1 MSLCAP
7 HIEDKLCYSKDDLI
21 YICKQY
27 NRYKKDT
34 KDRIKYKSMS
44 KKNIASA
51 LKKKLK
57 SQCKDNHSCWLEQ
70 KFIPETFKQS
80 TKHKFKPKMPKS
92 WYKNITEWLSTIEID
107 NVLNQYTRKYEDFYY
122 CGAVPSDCPKN
133 IQCSLTNLNLDTK
146 KIIGIVFNLDEH
158 HQSGS
163 HWVSC
168 IIDLY
173 KNVIYY
179 YDSNAN
185 LPNKNIGG
193 FIQSIYHKLKS
204 TNKHPKFF
212 YNKKVHQRSNTEC
225 GMFSIM
231 FNINYLKHR
240 NFEKVINLN
249 PNDKQMINLR
259 KILFIS

>member
-1 MSLCAP
+1 MSICAP
-7 HIEDKLCYSKDDLI
+7 HIKDKICYSKNDLI

-27 NRYKKDT
+27 NKSNSDK
-34 KDRIKYKSMS
+34 IKYK
-44 KKNIASA
+44 NINKIQLWNIIKDK
-51 LKKKLK
+51 LKK
-57 SQCKDNHSCWLEQ
+57 QCKDNHRCWLDQ
-70 KFIPETFKQS
+70 KFIPANFKYS
-80 TKHKFKPKMPKS
+80 REHKFKPKMPKS

-107 NVLNQYTRKYEDFYY
+107 NVLQQYSKKYNDYHY

-133 IQCSLTNLNLDTK
+133 IQCSLSNLNLDKTN
-146 KIIGIVFNLDEH
+146 IIGIVFNLDEH

-173 KNVIYY
+173 KNIIYY
-179 YDSNAN
+179 YDSNGN
-185 LPNKNIGG
+185 LPNKNIAE
-193 FIQSIYHKLKS
+193 FIKSIYNKLKS
-204 TNKHPKFF
+204 KNKTPKFY
-212 YNKKVHQRSNTEC
+212 YNKKVHQMSNTEC

-240 NFEKVINLN
+240 NFKKVIDLN
-249 PNDKQMINLR
+249 PTDKEMINLR